1 MKYLIEGKPFK
12 SLKQI
17 REELTFLKYKE
28 KEGALLNWLDS
39 ETVLSIFRH
48 FLAPGKL
55 DGFSVVYVMRRTL
68 GGRVLV
74 AYNPTLSQDLILS
87 VRNAIKKGND
97 RLQNRAS

>member
-17 REELTFLKYKE
+17 REELTILKYKV
-28 KEGALLNWLDS
+28 KEGHLLNWLDS

-48 FLAPGKL
+48 FGVNL

-74 AYNPTLSQDLILS
+74 AYNPTLSQDLFLS
-87 VRNAIKKGND
+87 VRTVIKK
-97 RLQNRAS
+97 LQKPDVIKV